1 MSSPGPPAKAVWPP
15 GNSTHSLHRTRPAV
29 LLEAFALAGPPA
41 QMSTLPALR
50 FCFIFT
56 QKSPNR
62 VSLAVPLTVLT
73 LPLVF
78 YFISHPLPYFLF
90 LALTRI

>member
-73 LPLVF
+73 LRLVF